1 MGKKLKRGQAGNA
14 VQYMTRT
21 QAMRKLQ
28 VKLSV
33 FRRLCILKGIHPRE
47 PKKKSQGQNKTYYHT
62 KDISFL
68 AHDPLLSKFRDQ
80 WSFGKKIKKARAKKN
95 RSLADS
101 LAQRR
106 PSYRIDHLVK
116 ERYPA
121 FVDALRDLDDPLTM
135 THLFATLPAEST
147 HDIPAKVVAN
157 ARRLSMEFQ
166 AYVVRAHA
174 LRKVFV
180 SVKGFYYQADIQGQA
195 VTWLVPHNLA
205 QVLPADVDYRVM
217 LTFLEFYQ
225 TLLQFVNF
233 KLYHSLSVHYPPV
246 LDSKLEEAAAGLAAI
261 MQDIA
266 QHQPHKAGTALT
278 TLTGSPDN
286 KTAGLVTADM
296 QTLPTVVL
304 DGLNASQAAAASVS
318 TAALTSAD
326 GSDDDAE
333 EDVGEIDSGGEDD
346 DDADEEAAAHGAHSS
361 IAEDEGTDAA
371 GQQMRVADP
380 ASRAISPAA
389 EPSNAVVDSI
399 AGGALRV
406 QDDDEAG
413 ICERLFKGLVFFLGR
428 EVPREQLLFVIKAF
442 GGVVAWQGEGS
453 PMDETD
459 EHITH
464 QIVDRPTQGHKFLSR
479 QYVQPQWVIDSAN
492 FRVLAKAEL
501 YGVGMVPPPHLS
513 PFVQTEE
520 EGYVPDYLQTM
531 LKLQE
536 QAQAARK
543 RAAGTMDEYTF
554 IAEDSTAA
562 DRVDS
567 APAVPDVSAEQLYK
581 SELAQELQ
589 AGSENEEQTDAAEPS
604 AQEAGASAEV
614 PDLDPE
620 ATVMMTR
627 KQRGLYNAMQRGLS
641 KKRQRAESLQAKAK
655 KLKQPSS

>member
-225 TLLQFVNF
+225 TLLQF
-233 KLYHSLSVHYPPV
+233 
-246 LDSKLEEAAAGLAAI
+246 
-261 MQDIA
+261 
-266 QHQPHKAGTALT
+266 
-278 TLTGSPDN
+278 
-286 KTAGLVTADM
+286 
-296 QTLPTVVL
+296 
-304 DGLNASQAAAASVS
+304 AAAASVS

-604 AQEAGASAEV
+604 AQEAGGAIALFGTSA
-614 PDLDPE
+614 
-620 ATVMMTR
+620 AFR
-627 KQRGLYNAMQRGLS
+627 S
-641 KKRQRAESLQAKAK
+641 QALTGACIGC
-655 KLKQPSS
+655 

>member
-80 WSFGKKIKKARAKKN
+80 WSFEKKIKKARAKKN

-225 TLLQFVNF
+225 TLLQF
-233 KLYHSLSVHYPPV
+233 
-246 LDSKLEEAAAGLAAI
+246 
-261 MQDIA
+261 
-266 QHQPHKAGTALT
+266 
-278 TLTGSPDN
+278 
-286 KTAGLVTADM
+286 
-296 QTLPTVVL
+296 
-304 DGLNASQAAAASVS
+304 AAAASGATPAV
-318 TAALTSAD
+318 TSAD

-333 EDVGEIDSGGEDD
+333 EDVGEIDSGDEDD
-346 DDADEEAAAHGAHSS
+346 DDASASDEDAAAQGANGS
-361 IAEDEGTDAA
+361 IAEDKGTAA
-371 GQQMRVADP
+371 ASQQTDVADP
-380 ASRAISPAA
+380 ASRSMSPAA

-428 EVPREQLLFVIKAF
+428 EVPREQLLFVIRAF

-453 PMDETD
+453 PMDESD
-459 EHITH
+459 ERITH

-479 QYVQPQWVIDSAN
+479 QYVQPQWVFDSTN

-501 YGVGMVPPPHLS
+501 YAVGTVPPPHLS
-513 PFVQTEE
+513 PFVQTED

-562 DRVDS
+562 DQMDS
-567 APAVPDVSAEQLYK
+567 APAVQTVSAEQLYK
-581 SELAQELQ
+581 NELAQEMQ
-589 AGSENEEQTDAAEPS
+589 AGSEDEEQTDTAEPT
-604 AQEAGASAEV
+604 AQEAGAIAEV

-641 KKRQRAESLQAKAK
+641 KKRQRAQSLQAKAK
-655 KLKQPSS
+655 KLKQPLS

>member
-1 MGKKLKRGQAGNA
+1 
-14 VQYMTRT
+14 
-21 QAMRKLQ
+21 MRKLQ

-80 WSFGKKIKKARAKKN
+80 WSFEKKIKKARAKKN

-135 THLFATLPAEST
+135 THLFATLPAESN
-147 HDIPAKVVAN
+147 HDIPAKVVEN
-157 ARRLSMEFQ
+157 AKRLSMEFQ

-233 KLYHSLSVHYPPV
+233 KLYHSLSVHYPPI

-266 QHQPHKAGTALT
+266 QHQPHKATTT
-278 TLTGSPDN
+278 TL
-286 KTAGLVTADM
+286 AIADKA
-296 QTLPTVVL
+296 T
-304 DGLNASQAAAASVS
+304 DS
-318 TAALTSAD
+318 TAALATADMATVSAAQNRLQANQTAAATAA
-326 GSDDDAE
+326 GPETGRSASDSDE
-333 EDVGEIDSGGEDD
+333 EIGEIDSGDEDD
-346 DDADEEAAAHGAHSS
+346 DASASDEDLAAEANVTEDGVADVS
-361 IAEDEGTDAA
+361 
-371 GQQMRVADP
+371 GQQLAVIADP
-380 ASRAISPAA
+380 LSRSSSPAA
-389 EPSNAVVDSI
+389 EASNGVVDSV

-428 EVPREQLLFVIKAF
+428 EVPREQLLFVIRAF

-453 PMDETD
+453 PMEESDER
-459 EHITH
+459 ITH

-479 QYVQPQWVIDSAN
+479 QYVQPQWVFDSAN

-501 YGVGMVPPPHLS
+501 YAVGLVPPPHLS
-513 PFVQTEE
+513 PFVQNDE

-554 IAEDSTAA
+554 IAEDRQAEGQIEA
-562 DRVDS
+562 
-567 APAVPDVSAEQLYK
+567 APAIQNVSAEQLYTN
-581 SELAQELQ
+581 ELVQELQ
-589 AGSENEEQTDAAEPS
+589 VGSDDEEQTDAAEPA
-604 AQEAGASAEV
+604 AQQPAAITDV

-620 ATVMMTR
+620 ASVMMTR

-641 KKRQRAESLQAKAK
+641 KKRQRAETLHAKAK
-655 KLKQPSS
+655 KLKQRSTA